1 MNTEFNLSS
10 ELVENK
16 LLIKTSGYINN
27 NGGQLLFQ
35 EYEKFKD
42 QNPSEVVLDLENTSV
57 VNSIG
62 ISYLIE
68 MIENLNDND
77 GKLFFKNI
85 SPAIEKTFVI
95 MGLFQYAQK
104 ID

>member
-1 MNTEFNLSS
+1 MNTEFSLSS
-10 ELVENK
+10 ELVDGRLE
-16 LLIKTSGYINN
+16 IKVGGYINN

-35 EYEKFKD
+35 EYEKYKEKKLV
-42 QNPSEVVLDLENTSV
+42 EVVLDMENTSV

-77 GKLFFKNI
+77 GKLYFTNI
-85 SPAIEKTFVI
+85 SPAIEKTFEI
-95 MGLFQYAQK
+95 MGLFQFAEK
-104 ID
+104 KD